1 MLFADG
7 GLVNNIQ
14 NLLSAFIF
22 IPFRDAILAK
32 PFISQAIRIIY
43 YLSCRVIF
51 TFPTAIASSS
61 GHLLNIES

>member
-14 NLLSAFIF
+14 NLFSAFIF

-32 PFISQAIRIIY
+32 PFISQAIRVIY
-43 YLSCRVIF
+43 YLSCRVIL
-51 TFPTAIASSS
+51 TLPIAIASSS